1 MTRFKIEPVPSL
13 SDLCSYLGIS
23 RQSYYKWLKYDH
35 KKRLESHIIVKW
47 VKDNRKVQKHEGC
60 YKLWLK
66 HKAELDKEMTLGRDK
81 FFDLM
86 RYEGL
91 LIKRKRKYAKTTNSS
106 HGFRTYDNKIKE
118 LVIIK
123 PNQVWVSDITYIS
136 TREGFMYLAL
146 ITDLFSR
153 KIVGFDVS
161 DSLEAEG
168 CKRALKKALSRVKD
182 PNGTIHHS
190 DRGIQYCCKEYIKI
204 LKSNKMEIS
213 MAAKGDCYENAVA
226 ERVNGILKGEYD
238 LGIRYLSKK
247 LAVKATKEAV
257 NLYNNLRLHSS
268 INFITPSKMYAA

>member
-1 MTRFKIEPVPSL
+1 M
-13 SDLCSYLGIS
+13 
-23 RQSYYKWLKYDH
+23 
-35 KKRLESHIIVKW
+35 
-47 VKDNRKVQKHEGC
+47 
-60 YKLWLK
+60 
-66 HKAELDKEMTLGRDK
+66 ALGRDK

-86 RYEGL
+86 RDEGL
-91 LIKRKRKYAKTTNSS
+91 LIKRKRKYAKTTNSA
-106 HGFRTYDNKIKE
+106 HGFKTYNNKIKE
-118 LVIIK
+118 LEIIK

-153 KIVGFDVS
+153 KIVGFDIS

-168 CKRALKKALSRVKD
+168 CKRALNKALYSIKN
-182 PNGTIHHS
+182 PIGIIHHS

-204 LKSNKMEIS
+204 LKGRNMEIS

-238 LGIRYLSKK
+238 LGMRFISKK
-247 LAVKATKEAV
+247 LAVKSTKEAV

-268 INFITPSKMYAA
+268 INFKTPQQIYAA